1 MIKMMEAQI
10 KMMEKFN
17 EIDLWQFFFPFG
29 WAEKAGRDIHFFP
42 FVVDLAF
49 VWKQL
54 FHLTNALLSIKPRKY
69 LVNLFYSFLLQK
81 PPS

>member
-29 WAEKAGRDIHFFP
+29 WAEKVWRDIHFFP

-49 VWKQL
+49 V
-54 FHLTNALLSIKPRKY
+54 
-69 LVNLFYSFLLQK
+69 
-81 PPS
+81 